1 MAFFNIFPDATDIA
15 GPITTLENNC
25 SGGGGGIIYMI
36 LLWQMTPP
44 LWQKVKRN

>member
-25 SGGGGGIIYMI
+25 SGGGGIIYMI